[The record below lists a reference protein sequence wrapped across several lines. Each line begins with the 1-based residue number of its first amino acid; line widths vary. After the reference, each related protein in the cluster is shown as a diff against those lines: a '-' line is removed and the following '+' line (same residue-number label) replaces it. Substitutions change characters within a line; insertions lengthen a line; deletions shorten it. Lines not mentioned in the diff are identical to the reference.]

1 MSIKVKV
8 NLPNELYR
16 ILLEDMTSFD
26 FVKNNGTINK
36 NGFINLL
43 LRNFFE
49 EFSAYEGKII
59 NHLSGLLATRPNT
72 SQMKTIQYDL
82 MDAVYSLHSL
92 TENNDNYE
100 VSLQF
105 VINKEN
111 ENLFST
117 IESHYLQERT
127 VSKYF
132 RDMITNYCARSQ
144 YKREAII
151 FKHIYTA
158 INKAIELKRKVIIMT
173 TFNRSIIVDPYLLTR
188 TKEELY
194 NYFLGVENTGKNGK
208 GKRTII
214 SYKLFKIVNV
224 IMVDEESLITANE
237 NELLKK
243 TTLLGAQFP
252 LNRECLTVLELTDKG
267 IRLYKDI
274 YLNRP
279 TPIKVEGNIY
289 TFDCDYNQIEFYF
302 FKFGKEVKIIKPHF
316 LQRTF
321 INMYY
326 QSINRYKKQKN
337 D

>member
-117 IESHYLQERT
+117 IESHYLQER
-127 VSKYF
+127 
-132 RDMITNYCARSQ
+132 
-144 YKREAII
+144 
-151 FKHIYTA
+151 
-158 INKAIELKRKVIIMT
+158 
-173 TFNRSIIVDPYLLTR
+173 
-188 TKEELY
+188 
-194 NYFLGVENTGKNGK
+194 
-208 GKRTII
+208 
-214 SYKLFKIVNV
+214 
-224 IMVDEESLITANE
+224 
-237 NELLKK
+237 
-243 TTLLGAQFP
+243 
-252 LNRECLTVLELTDKG
+252 
-267 IRLYKDI
+267 
-274 YLNRP
+274 
-279 TPIKVEGNIY
+279 
-289 TFDCDYNQIEFYF
+289 NQI
-302 FKFGKEVKIIKPHF
+302 KIFSRYDNQLLCPKP
-316 LQRTF
+316 
-321 INMYY
+321 I
-326 QSINRYKKQKN
+326 
-337 D
+337 